1 MNRINCCG
9 NYSRAPACYLHVLFG
24 QHKHPGSISFLG
36 WAPVCRMLLRV
47 SPVPLLHKC
56 GGAVCPS
63 RPQFN
68 SWPFSARSW
77 LLFVA
82 RSQSV
87 TWRSVMKKVC
97 KSIEWFITWLE
108 VFLFFPLMFSH
119 FLFIHQESLNN
130 CRYSALFSESF
141 TVLIKILTDEWRVE
155 SPVII
160 DQMASYSISSTFLA
174 FCNWIKGQLLFS
186 PCAAPAACKEG
197 EWPVDENTAF

>member
-9 NYSRAPACYLHVLFG
+9 NYSRVPACYLHVLFG
-24 QHKHPGSISFLG
+24 QHKHPSSISFPG
-36 WAPVCRMLLRV
+36 WAPVSRMLLRV

-68 SWPFSARSW
+68 SWPFSASSW

-108 VFLFFPLMFSH
+108 VFLFFSSHVFS
-119 FLFIHQESLNN
+119 FPF
-130 CRYSALFSESF
+130 YSPRIPKQLQIFRI
-141 TVLIKILTDEWRVE
+141 VLRVIYC
-155 SPVII
+155 P
-160 DQMASYSISSTFLA
+160 Y
-174 FCNWIKGQLLFS
+174 
-186 PCAAPAACKEG
+186 
-197 EWPVDENTAF
+197 